1 MNKKYA
7 ITVITSTLN
16 CESDLAKT
24 CKSIKSQTY
33 DDVQWIVI
41 DGASVDGTLN
51 VIQSNQDVITN
62 WISEPDSGIYDAW
75 NKACKLIQGQWVI
88 FLGAGDEL
96 YAPNTFE
103 LIIGGLNELTDDVV
117 IGYGNVYQI
126 LDGEVLYKYLQVD
139 LKKWDDYRPS
149 LPSHQ
154 GVFQRAALFDK
165 SKPFDDSYKVVADSK
180 FLLTALIGAK
190 AKYFDIDI
198 CKMMPDGVSS
208 SDNKVVLVKDEWL
221 RLEKDLGYKI
231 PFFKRVKYLL
241 TVFLKN
247 FLLKLI
253 GPYAVIFLRNLKRK
267 FLKILD

>member
-16 CESDLAKT
+16 CESDLIKT
-24 CKSIKSQTY
+24 CKSIKSQTFN
-33 DDVQWIVI
+33 DVQWIVI
-41 DGASVDGTLN
+41 DGASIDRTLN
-51 VIQSNQDVITN
+51 VIKSNQDVITD

-96 YAPNTFE
+96 YASNTFE
-103 LIIGGLNELTDDVV
+103 LMMDKLFELADDVV

-139 LKKWDDYRPS
+139 LKEWDDYRPS

-154 GVFQRAALFDK
+154 GVFQRAALFSK
-165 SKPFDDSYKVVADSK
+165 LKPFDDSYKVVADSK
-180 FLLTALIGAK
+180 FLLTALMGAK
-190 AKYFDIDI
+190 AEYFNIDI
-198 CKMMPDGVSS
+198 CKMMPGGVSS
-208 SDNKVVLVKDEWL
+208 RDNKIVLVKHEWL
-221 RLEKDLGYKI
+221 RLEKDIGYKI
-231 PFFKRVKYLL
+231 PLYRRIKYLL

-247 FLLKLI
+247 FLLKLF
-253 GPYAVIFLRNLKRK
+253 GPYAVTLLRNLKRK
-267 FLKILD
+267 FLILFN